1 MPRFVSRA
9 NLSRLAKVS
18 DVAISKAC
26 KGQLAPACDGKR
38 IDVDHPA
45 VVAYLKAHGRKPPK
59 LGAVRSD
66 PPPAPLASRPRQDI
80 RPPTPT
86 LAGSDE
92 DLEQL
97 SELIQPLLE
106 RFGTE
111 LRFKDFLTALK
122 TIEEIRGKRL
132 DNEETEGRLVE
143 RELVRVHVFGA
154 IEKIHRRLLSDIPK
168 TLARTLYAAANSGVP
183 LEVSE
188 KSVRDQI
195 STQLG
200 PMKTAAARALRN
212 A

>member
-1 MPRFVSRA
+1 MSRFVSRA
-9 NLSRLAKVS
+9 ELSRLAKVS

-26 KGQLAPACDGKR
+26 KTQLAPACDGKR
-38 IDVDHPA
+38 VDVDHPA
-45 VVAYLKAHGRKPPK
+45 VVAYLKSHGRRPPK
-59 LGAVRSD
+59 AGAIRSE
-66 PPPAPLASRPRQDI
+66 PPPAPLADRPRPAI
-80 RPPTPT
+80 RQPSASLP
-86 LAGSDE
+86 GSDE
-92 DLEQL
+92 DLEAL

-111 LRFKDFLTALK
+111 LRFKDFLTALR

-132 DNEETEGRLVE
+132 ANEETEGRLVE

-200 PMKTAAARALRN
+200 PMKAAAARSLRN